1 MRTLFVL
8 LAIAISVN
16 MLSMIG
22 IGVILL
28 LMKAVTVR
36 PLIFIGVCLDVLMSM
51 VGLFAILKA
60 LS

>member
-1 MRTLFVL
+1 MRTLFIL

>member
-1 MRTLFVL
+1 MKTLFIL